1 MGVIVWESSNG
12 GNYIGII
19 LWGVIVWGS
28 FYGGHCTGVI
38 ITKAV
43 EV

>member
-1 MGVIVWESSNG
+1 MGVIVWESSYG
-12 GNYIGII
+12 GHCT
-19 LWGVIVWGS
+19 GVIVWGS